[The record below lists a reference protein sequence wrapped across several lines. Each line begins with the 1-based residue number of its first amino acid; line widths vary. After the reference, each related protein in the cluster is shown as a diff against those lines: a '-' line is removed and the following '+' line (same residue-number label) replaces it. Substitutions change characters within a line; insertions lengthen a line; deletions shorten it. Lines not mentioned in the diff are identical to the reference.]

1 MKKIIYGVCICFLAL
16 SMNSCKSDKKDQ
28 QKDTTP
34 TPVKKAAAFSLKTAQ
49 NSIVWTAYKTSD
61 KAPVRG
67 EFKKVNITSGGEG
80 NTAKEAINNT
90 HFSIPVSSIFTK
102 DTSRDFKIRKFFFGV
117 MDQTTLLSGK
127 LVIESDTT
135 GYATI
140 MMNNVSRNLPFT
152 YTLEGKVFKL
162 KATMK
167 ISDWKAEKALEALNL
182 ACKDLHTGDDGVS
195 KTWDD
200 VALEITST
208 FQ

>member
-1 MKKIIYGVCICFLAL
+1 MYSLCICFLAFA
-16 SMNSCKSDKKDQ
+16 MHSCKSDAKKEK
-28 QKDTTP
+28 QKETTP
-34 TPVKKAAAFSLKTAQ
+34 TTVKKTAAFSLQNAQ
-49 NSIVWTAYKTSD
+49 NSIVWFAYKTTD
-61 KAPVRG
+61 KIAVKG

-80 NTAKEAINNT
+80 NTAKEAINNA

-117 MDQTTLLSGK
+117 MDKTELLSGK
-127 LVIESDTT
+127 LVLESDTN

-140 MMNNVSRNLPFT
+140 TMNNTSKNLPFT

-195 KTWDD
+195 KTWDE